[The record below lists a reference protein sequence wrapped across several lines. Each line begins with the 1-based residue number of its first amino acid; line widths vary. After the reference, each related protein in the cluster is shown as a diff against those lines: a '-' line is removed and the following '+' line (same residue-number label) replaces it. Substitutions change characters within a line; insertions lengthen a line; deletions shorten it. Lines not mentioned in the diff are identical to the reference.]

1 MVLPWAELRGR
12 RRMEAKRQI
21 LVVEAR
27 VVTEHESRHCP
38 EKASHLVEL
47 FAGGVELYAETGVDV
62 FIEVFEQDAPSRFNA
77 GLNAGV
83 QFLPEAIKGPSISCG
98 VRHC

>member
-1 MVLPWAELRGR
+1 
-12 RRMEAKRQI
+12 MEAKRQI
-21 LVVEAR
+21 LIVEAR
-27 VVTEHESRHCP
+27 VVAEHESRHCP

-83 QFLPEAIKGPSISCG
+83 QFLPEAIKGAVDLLRRTALLIDFEDTSLE
-98 VRHC
+98 VQA